1 MNLALW
7 RKAVSD
13 SWRQLVLSSALLILF
28 TWVFIWL
35 MSQIPIEGFA
45 MFLQMIP
52 GPLKSLI
59 PVKIPELATRTGQL
73 TILYVHVITLL
84 VCVGWAVG
92 RGSDSISG
100 EIARGTMDLL
110 LSLPVRRVWVMVI
123 PAVVAAGGA
132 VVLAASV
139 LCGTAIGLATVQF
152 SDQASTWQFLPGAI
166 NLFTMTFC
174 LTGIT
179 TLVSS
184 WNRDRWRTIAISAGF
199 FVFSFILEMIGRVW
213 RHGAWLTYCTFL
225 SAFQPQRLILEGGAG
240 CRAVWCNGTL
250 LALGVVSY
258 IAGGIVLARRDIP
271 PAR

>member
-1 MNLALW
+1 
-7 RKAVSD
+7 
-13 SWRQLVLSSALLILF
+13 
-28 TWVFIWL
+28 
-35 MSQIPIEGFA
+35 
-45 MFLQMIP
+45 
-52 GPLKSLI
+52 
-59 PVKIPELATRTGQL
+59 
-73 TILYVHVITLL
+73 
-84 VCVGWAVG
+84 
-92 RGSDSISG
+92 
-100 EIARGTMDLL
+100 
-110 LSLPVRRVWVMVI
+110 
-123 PAVVAAGGA
+123 
-132 VVLAASV
+132 
-139 LCGTAIGLATVQF
+139 
-152 SDQASTWQFLPGAI
+152 
-166 NLFTMTFC
+166 MTFC